1 MNLAMRTT
9 LLKCYAAMIW
19 ACDVLTGIMLAIE
32 TVLITVNVTA
42 RFAFS
47 HSWGWMDEFCQY
59 TLLWLMT
66 FGTVRLMD
74 RYGLF
79 YTEVLL
85 LYIKRVAIRKALFA
99 FNSVVMLV
107 FFAVVFWTGLDYV
120 RFTWDFEL
128 DYSYIPKYWF
138 YSCMPVWGGL
148 MLIVLLKKLICM
160 EIPDITEPDTD
171 L

>member
-1 MNLAMRTT
+1 MHRVRT
-9 LLKCYAAMIW
+9 LLRSMSDGAIRSRSYGQILRCCRSRRARHPARSTRI
-19 ACDVLTGIMLAIE
+19 ARRLQARGLALSDRLGI
-32 TVLITVNVTA
+32 
-42 RFAFS
+42 
-47 HSWGWMDEFCQY
+47 
-59 TLLWLMT
+59 
-66 FGTVRLMD
+66 
-74 RYGLF
+74 
-79 YTEVLL
+79 
-85 LYIKRVAIRKALFA
+85 AIRKALFA

-128 DYSYIPKYWF
+128 DYSSIPKYWF